1 MAAQNFSPALPAPAV
16 AAPYPMAQPG
26 YGKRSASGQ
35 LPARPDDFALL
46 PLRERYIAGFIEH
59 LPEGASMS
67 VKCLAKQ
74 IPLYG
79 QQAIASALTALS
91 VAGHL
96 RRVRC
101 AIGVGDEVR
110 WVFRT
115 YWSRT
120 ARDSEWWANC
130 LTPGVPQSVRAPM
143 PVPVPVPMPV
153 PVPVPASAP
162 VPVPAPVPAAAPCVV
177 PPQRPAAPP
186 APKGSSRA
194 YRVLAELGRIDT
206 RLPLSAEDCSVL
218 EDLAEQ
224 WFARGV
230 NADYLTGAL
239 TAGLP
244 AQVDSPV
251 GFVRRRLLDKLP
263 PAMPSAPTPP
273 PAGTPAPRVMMECT
287 DCGAPGPA
295 AALPDGLCRDCRQQA
310 APAAPAPEPP
320 AERDVTALVAGLR
333 DLLKAP

>member
-1 MAAQNFSPALPAPAV
+1 MAVQNFSPALPAPAV
-16 AAPYPMAQPG
+16 SAPYPMAQPG
-26 YGKRSASGQ
+26 YGKRSAPDQ
-35 LPARPDDFALL
+35 HPARPDDFAPL

-115 YWSRT
+115 FWSRN
-120 ARDSEWWANC
+120 ARDNEWWASR
-130 LTPGVPQSVRAPM
+130 LTPGVPQ
-143 PVPVPVPMPV
+143 PVPVPVQ
-153 PVPVPASAP
+153 VPAVVAESAP
-162 VPVPAPVPAAAPCVV
+162 TAV
-177 PPQRPAAPP
+177 PPQRPAAAP
-186 APKGSSRA
+186 APAPEGSSPA
-194 YRVLAELGRIDT
+194 YLALAELGRIDK
-206 RLPLSAEDCSVL
+206 RLPLSADDCTAL
-218 EDLAEQ
+218 EELAER

-230 NADYLTGAL
+230 NADYLTSAL

-244 AQVDSPV
+244 AQVGSPF
-251 GFVRRRLLDKLP
+251 GFVRGRLLDKLP
-263 PAMPSAPTPP
+263 PALPTAPTPP

-295 AALPDGLCRDCRQQA
+295 SALPDGLCRTCPQQT
-310 APAAPAPEPP
+310 APTGPAPEPP
-320 AERDVTALVAGLR
+320 VERDVTALVAGLR

>member
-1 MAAQNFSPALPAPAV
+1 MAVQNFSPALPAPAV

-26 YGKRSASGQ
+26 YGKRSAPGQ

-115 YWSRT
+115 FWSRS

-130 LTPGVPQSVRAPM
+130 LTPGVPQSVQAPM
-143 PVPVPVPMPV
+143 PAPA
-153 PVPVPASAP
+153 PVPAS
-162 VPVPAPVPAAAPCVV
+162 VPVPAPVPCAV

-186 APKGSSRA
+186 VPEGSSRA
-194 YRVLAELGRIDT
+194 YLALAGLGRIDT

-218 EDLAEQ
+218 EGLAEQ

-230 NADYLTGAL
+230 NADYLTSAL

-251 GFVRRRLLDKLP
+251 GFLRHAARRQAPARDAHRAHPATSGNPRPARDDGMHRLRRPRPRRSPPRRPLPRLPSACRSRRARARPARRAGRHRTRRR
-263 PAMPSAPTPP
+263 T
-273 PAGTPAPRVMMECT
+273 
-287 DCGAPGPA
+287 PGPPQG
-295 AALPDGLCRDCRQQA
+295 ALRRLSPTRR
-310 APAAPAPEPP
+310 P
-320 AERDVTALVAGLR
+320 RSAG
-333 DLLKAP
+333 

>member
-1 MAAQNFSPALPAPAV
+1 MAAQNFSPALPAPAG

-26 YGKRSASGQ
+26 YGKRSAPDQ
-35 LPARPDDFALL
+35 LPAAPSDFALL
-46 PLRERYIAGFIEH
+46 PLRERYVAGFIEH

-101 AIGVGDEVR
+101 AVGVGDEVR

-115 YWSRT
+115 FWSRT
-120 ARDSEWWANC
+120 ARDNEWWANR
-130 LTPGVPQSVRAPM
+130 LTPGTVLPT
-143 PVPVPVPMPV
+143 
-153 PVPVPASAP
+153 AP
-162 VPVPAPVPAAAPCVV
+162 VA
-177 PPQRPAAPP
+177 
-186 APKGSSRA
+186 GS
-194 YRVLAELGRIDT
+194 
-206 RLPLSAEDCSVL
+206 
-218 EDLAEQ
+218 
-224 WFARGV
+224 
-230 NADYLTGAL
+230 
-239 TAGLP
+239 
-244 AQVDSPV
+244 
-251 GFVRRRLLDKLP
+251 
-263 PAMPSAPTPP
+263 PTPH
-273 PAGTPAPRVMMECT
+273 VMMECT

-295 AALPDGLCRDCRQQA
+295 EALPDGLCRPCRR
-310 APAAPAPEPP
+310 PETTSGSAPEPP

>member
-1 MAAQNFSPALPAPAV
+1 MAVQNCSPALPAPAG

-26 YGKRSASGQ
+26 YGKRSAPDQ
-35 LPARPDDFALL
+35 PPPLPSDFALL

-101 AIGVGDEVR
+101 AVGAGDEVR

-115 YWSRT
+115 FWSRT
-120 ARDSEWWANC
+120 ARDNEWWANR
-130 LTPGVPQSVRAPM
+130 LTPGVPQPVRVPM
-143 PVPVPVPMPV
+143 PAPVPMPATAPAPAAV
-153 PVPVPASAP
+153 PVA
-162 VPVPAPVPAAAPCVV
+162 VPVAVPSQGPATAPA
-177 PPQRPAAPP
+177 P
-186 APKGSSRA
+186 APKGPSAA
-194 YRVLAELGRIDT
+194 YLALAELGRIDN
-206 RLPLSAEDCSVL
+206 RLPLSADDCSGL
-218 EDLAEQ
+218 EQLAER

-230 NADYLTGAL
+230 NADYLTSAL

-244 AQVDSPV
+244 AKVISPR
-251 GFVRRRLLDKLP
+251 GLVRERLIEKLP
-263 PAMPSAPTPP
+263 PLMPTAPTMGSPV
-273 PAGTPAPRVMMECT
+273 RHVMLECT

-295 AALPDGLCRDCRQQA
+295 EALPDGLCRPCRRPEA
-310 APAAPAPEPP
+310 TTGPAPEAP

>member
-1 MAAQNFSPALPAPAV
+1 MAVQNLSPALPASAV
-16 AAPYPMAQPG
+16 SAPYPMAQPG
-26 YGKRSASGQ
+26 YGKRSAPDQ
-35 LPARPDDFALL
+35 LPSQPDDFALL
-46 PLRERYIAGFIEH
+46 PLRERYIAGFIDH

-101 AIGVGDEVR
+101 AIGAGDETR

-115 YWSRT
+115 FWSRT
-120 ARDSEWWANC
+120 ARDNEWWANR
-130 LTPGVPQSVRAPM
+130 LTSGT
-143 PVPVPVPMPV
+143 
-153 PVPVPASAP
+153 
-162 VPVPAPVPAAAPCVV
+162 PAPVRTTVPTPVTEPTPPAAVSPQRTAAAPAPEVSS
-177 PPQRPAAPP
+177 PAYLALARLGRLDPRLTLS
-186 APKGSSRA
+186 ADDCTA
-194 YRVLAELGRIDT
+194 LAEL
-206 RLPLSAEDCSVL
+206 AER
-218 EDLAEQ
+218 

-230 NADYLTGAL
+230 NAEYLTGAL

-244 AQVDSPV
+244 ARVDSPV
-251 GFVRRRLLDKLP
+251 GFVRRRLMDKLP
-263 PAMPSAPTPP
+263 PAMPTAPTPP
-273 PAGTPAPRVMMECT
+273 PAGATVTHAMMECT

-295 AALPDGLCRDCRQQA
+295 EALPDGLCRPCRR
-310 APAAPAPEPP
+310 PNPRTGPAPEPP

>member
-1 MAAQNFSPALPAPAV
+1 MAAQHFSPAPPAPAV
-16 AAPYPMAQPG
+16 SAPYPMAQPG
-26 YGKRSASGQ
+26 YGKRSAPEQ

-115 YWSRT
+115 FWSRT
-120 ARDSEWWANC
+120 ARDSEWWASR
-130 LTPGVPQSVRAPM
+130 LTPGVPR
-143 PVPVPVPMPV
+143 PVQ
-153 PVPVPASAP
+153 VPAAVADSAPAAVPPQRTAP
-162 VPVPAPVPAAAPCVV
+162 VPVT
-177 PPQRPAAPP
+177 
-186 APKGSSRA
+186 GSSSPA
-194 YRVLAELGRIDT
+194 YLALAGLGRVDK
-206 RLPLSAEDCSVL
+206 RLPLSADDCAAL
-218 EDLAEQ
+218 EELAER

-263 PAMPSAPTPP
+263 PALPTAPA
-273 PAGTPAPRVMMECT
+273 AGSPAPRVMMECT
-287 DCGAPGPA
+287 DCGAPGPS
-295 AALPDGLCRDCRQQA
+295 AALPDGLCRSCRQQA
-310 APAAPAPEPP
+310 APAGPAPEPP
-320 AERDVTALVAGLR
+320 VERDVTALVAGLR

>member
-1 MAAQNFSPALPAPAV
+1 MAAPNFSPALPAPAV
-16 AAPYPMAQPG
+16 AVPYPMAQPG
-26 YGKRSASGQ
+26 YGKRSAPGQ

-67 VKCLAKQ
+67 VKCLAKL

-115 YWSRT
+115 FWSRT
-120 ARDSEWWANC
+120 ARDNEWWANH
-130 LTPGVPQSVRAPM
+130 LTPGVPQ
-143 PVPVPVPMPV
+143 PVQVPP
-153 PVPVPASAP
+153 
-162 VPVPAPVPAAAPCVV
+162 PAPVPEPAPCAL
-177 PPQRPAAPP
+177 PPQRTAAPVAAPVLEASSP
-186 APKGSSRA
+186 A
-194 YRVLAELGRIDT
+194 YLALAGLGRIDT
-206 RLPLSAEDCSVL
+206 RLTLSADDCTAL
-218 EDLAEQ
+218 EELAGR

-251 GFVRRRLLDKLP
+251 GFVRHRLMDKLP
-263 PAMPSAPTPP
+263 PALPTAPTPP
-273 PAGTPAPRVMMECT
+273 PAGSPVRHVMMECT

-295 AALPDGLCRDCRQQA
+295 EALPDGLCRSCRQQA
-310 APAAPAPEPP
+310 DPAEPVPDPP

>member
-1 MAAQNFSPALPAPAV
+1 MAVQNFSPALPAPAV

-26 YGKRSASGQ
+26 YGKRSVPDQ
-35 LPARPDDFALL
+35 PPARPADFALL

-115 YWSRT
+115 FWSRS
-120 ARDSEWWANC
+120 ARDSEWWASC
-130 LTPGVPQSVRAPM
+130 LTPGVPQSVQAPM
-143 PVPVPVPMPV
+143 
-153 PVPVPASAP
+153 P
-162 VPVPAPVPAAAPCVV
+162 VPVPAPVPASVPVPAPAPCAV

-186 APKGSSRA
+186 VPEGSSRA
-194 YRVLAELGRIDT
+194 YLALAGLGRIDT

-230 NADYLTGAL
+230 NADYLTSAL

-251 GFVRRRLLDKLP
+251 GFLRRRLMDKLP
-263 PAMPSAPTPP
+263 PALPTAPTPP
-273 PAGTPAPRVMMECT
+273 SAGSSVRHVMMECT

-295 AALPDGLCRDCRQQA
+295 EALPDGLCRACRQHA
-310 APAAPAPEPP
+310 APAEPVPVPP

>member
-1 MAAQNFSPALPAPAV
+1 MAVQNFSPALPAPAV

-26 YGKRSASGQ
+26 YGKRSVPDQ

-115 YWSRT
+115 FWSRS
-120 ARDSEWWANC
+120 ARDSEWWASC
-130 LTPGVPQSVRAPM
+130 LTPGVPQSVQAPM
-143 PVPVPVPMPV
+143 PAPVPA
-153 PVPVPASAP
+153 PVPAS
-162 VPVPAPVPAAAPCVV
+162 VPVPAPVPCAV

-186 APKGSSRA
+186 VPEGSSRA
-194 YRVLAELGRIDT
+194 YLALAGLGRIDT

-218 EDLAEQ
+218 EGLAEQ

-230 NADYLTGAL
+230 NADYLTSAL

-251 GFVRRRLLDKLP
+251 GFLRPCGSSTSSRPRCP
-263 PAMPSAPTPP
+263 PPPHRHRPDPPSAT
-273 PAGTPAPRVMMECT
+273 
-287 DCGAPGPA
+287 
-295 AALPDGLCRDCRQQA
+295 
-310 APAAPAPEPP
+310 
-320 AERDVTALVAGLR
+320 
-333 DLLKAP
+333 

>member
-26 YGKRSASGQ
+26 YGKRSAPDQ
-35 LPARPDDFALL
+35 LSARHDDFALL

-115 YWSRT
+115 FWSRT
-120 ARDSEWWANC
+120 ARDNEWWAKH
-130 LTPGVPQSVRAPM
+130 LTPEVPQPLQAPVPRPM
-143 PVPVPVPMPV
+143 PV
-153 PVPVPASAP
+153 AI
-162 VPVPAPVPAAAPCVV
+162 PVPAPAPCAV
-177 PPQRPAAPP
+177 PPQPP
-186 APKGSSRA
+186 ATAPATPEGSSRA
-194 YRVLAELGRIDT
+194 YRALAELGRIDT
-206 RLPLSAEDCSVL
+206 RLPLSAEDCTVL

-230 NADYLTGAL
+230 SADYLTSAL

-244 AQVDSPV
+244 AQVGSAF
-251 GFVRRRLLDKLP
+251 GFVRGRLIDKLP
-263 PAMPSAPTPP
+263 PALPTAPTPP

-295 AALPDGLCRDCRQQA
+295 TALPDGLCRACRQQT
-310 APAAPAPEPP
+310 APAGPAPEPP
-320 AERDVTALVAGLR
+320 ADRDVTALVAGLR

>member
-1 MAAQNFSPALPAPAV
+1 MAVQNFSPALPAPAV

-26 YGKRSASGQ
+26 YGKRSAPGQ

-115 YWSRT
+115 FWSRS

-130 LTPGVPQSVRAPM
+130 LTPGVPQSVQAPM
-143 PVPVPVPMPV
+143 PAPA
-153 PVPVPASAP
+153 PVPAS
-162 VPVPAPVPAAAPCVV
+162 VPVPAPVPCAV

-186 APKGSSRA
+186 VPEGSSRA
-194 YRVLAELGRIDT
+194 YLALAGLGRIDT

-218 EDLAEQ
+218 EGLAEQ

-230 NADYLTGAL
+230 NADYLTSAL

-251 GFVRRRLLDKLP
+251 GFLRRRLVDKLP
-263 PAMPSAPTPP
+263 PAMPTAPTPP

-295 AALPDGLCRDCRQQA
+295 AALPDGLCRDCRQHA
-310 APAAPAPEPP
+310 APAEPVPVPP